1 MVITSVHQYNDPN
14 QKLSMRINHNLSL
27 LIILDPESL
36 TDDHEL
42 LALRH
47 WLPGLAAGLHLLV
60 VVAARGA

>member
-1 MVITSVHQYNDPN
+1 MIFDP
-14 QKLSMRINHNLSL
+14 
-27 LIILDPESL
+27 DYL